1 MLLKNTM
8 GLVLA
13 GTIVLAGSAVLIHQG
28 AATPQ
33 EPQQKTLKK
42 VPIVPSKPE
51 SGKQMYMDYCAA
63 CHGPTGK
70 GDGPAVEFLKAPP
83 SDLTTMAKRNNGK
96 FPQEHFVSILRFG
109 TSEHPHGTSD
119 MPVWGPLFRSQN
131 KDVAPLRIAN
141 LSSYVE
147 SMQQK

>member
-1 MLLKNTM
+1 MLFKNTM

-51 SGKQMYMDYCAA
+51 SGQQMYKDYCAA

-96 FPQEHFVSILRFG
+96 FPKSISSLFCVSGRASILTARATCRFG
-109 TSEHPHGTSD
+109 DRFSGRKIK
-119 MPVWGPLFRSQN
+119 M
-131 KDVAPLRIAN
+131 
-141 LSSYVE
+141 
-147 SMQQK
+147 